1 MSVLAVIG
9 IIVWVVRLIAEA
21 CEPMLPADYHRNM
34 ELETQDANKVRFGEM
49 SRREFI
55 RNMNNGKYR

>member
-9 IIVWVVRLIAEA
+9 IIYWIVKLIAEA
-21 CEPMLPADYHRNM
+21 CEPQLPASYHRNM
-34 ELETQDANKVRFGEM
+34 DLESRDANKVRMGEM

-55 RNMNNGKYR
+55 RNINNGKYR